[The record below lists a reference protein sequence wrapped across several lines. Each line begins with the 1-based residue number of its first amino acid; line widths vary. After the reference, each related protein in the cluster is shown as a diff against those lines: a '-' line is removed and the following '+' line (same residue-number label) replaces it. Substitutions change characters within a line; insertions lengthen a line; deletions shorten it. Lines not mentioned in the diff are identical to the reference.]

1 MYIYLVPNWFYG
13 YDIASEIFF
22 GLVALFVALY
32 AWKIYKMSGERSSKM
47 FSASFMF
54 ISASYFILAFLNL
67 FIISSLSEGGFR
79 GLSFSDFSNILVLST
94 FSLYLNLL
102 FFVTGMALLA
112 YTTLKTDKKRTLY
125 MILAVAY
132 AAVILSVNKIT
143 AAYVLASI
151 FLAFVVVHYLFE
163 YKENNNKIT
172 GAIFL
177 AFVLLLIKN
186 IEFLFV
192 QRSYI
197 HYIACH
203 GIELVAYAII
213 LGSLIT
219 ILKHGEKKKQARN
232 HP

>member
-1 MYIYLVPNWFYG
+1 MYLYLVPNWFYG

-22 GLVALFVALY
+22 GLVSFFVGWY
-32 AWKIYKMSGERSSKM
+32 AWKIYKMSGERGSKM

-54 ISASYFILAFLNL
+54 ISASYFILAFLNI
-67 FIISSLSEGGFR
+67 FIVSQLSEGGFR
-79 GLSFSDFSNILVLST
+79 GLSFSDFSNILVFST

-102 FFVTGMALLA
+102 FFVTGMGMLA
-112 YTTLKTDKKRTLY
+112 YTTLKTDKSRTIY
-125 MILAVAY
+125 MILAAAY
-132 AAVILSVNKIT
+132 TAIVLSVNKVT
-143 AAYVLASI
+143 ATYVLASI
-151 FLAFVVVHYLFE
+151 FLAFVVFE
-163 YKENNNKIT
+163 YKEHNNKIT
-172 GAIFL
+172 GALLL
-177 AFVLLLIKN
+177 AFTLLLIKN

-192 QRSYI
+192 QQNYI
-197 HYIACH
+197 HYIICH